1 LIYTSGTTGKPKG
14 VELTH
19 SNWTYEGA
27 FVESINVI
35 SINDVHFLWL
45 PLAHSF
51 GKVLLALQLQ
61 VGFVTA
67 VDGRVPN
74 IVDNLGVVKPTI
86 MAAVPRIFEKVYA
99 RVAQTAM
106 SEGGAKAKIFTW
118 AFKVGNEATEKEL
131 AGEKVGGTLAM
142 KKSIADKLV

>member
-1 LIYTSGTTGKPKG
+1 MIYTSGTTGKPKG

-27 FVESINVI
+27 FVESLNII
-35 SINDVHFLWL
+35 GIDDVQFLWL

-51 GKVLLALQLQ
+51 GKVLLSLQLQ

-74 IVDNLGVVKPTI
+74 IVDNLGVVKPTF
-86 MAAVPRIFEKVYA
+86 MAAVPRIYEKVYA
-99 RVAQTAM
+99 RVAQTAL
-106 SEGGAKAKIFTW
+106 SEAERRPRSSPGPSRSG
-118 AFKVGNEATEKEL
+118 
-131 AGEKVGGTLAM
+131 
-142 KKSIADKLV
+142 SKLLRRN